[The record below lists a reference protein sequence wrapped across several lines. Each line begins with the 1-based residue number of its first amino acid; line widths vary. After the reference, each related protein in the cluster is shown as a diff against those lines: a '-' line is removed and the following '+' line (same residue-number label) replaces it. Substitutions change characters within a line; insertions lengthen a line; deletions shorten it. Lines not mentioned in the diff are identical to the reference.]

1 MEKEKQYK
9 NAGSAPH
16 PPRSASPLRS
26 SKNLGGLSWLRW
38 PLEHYSIMLLIIAI
52 LFMLGIYGMHIM
64 PKDEFPHA
72 TIRQGVVVAVY
83 PGATSEEIEQQVAR
97 PLERYLFTFGEVK
110 RSKTTTTS
118 QNDMC
123 IAMVELNDDVNNKDE
138 VWSKIKHGLNAFK
151 SQLPAGVLAIVVN
164 DDFGNTSALLIA
176 IESGQRSYRELR
188 EYSDNLS
195 DRLRRIP
202 SVANVKLFGEQKEQI
217 SLYVD
222 RQRLQ
227 AYGIG
232 QQMLFSRLQSQ
243 GITTMS
249 GSISDDDQQVPIHV
263 EATENSVEEVA
274 NQIIFSDPATGN
286 VVRVR
291 DVARV
296 VREYDSNSSRI
307 EQDGHPC
314 VLLSMEM
321 TPGNNV
327 VQYGAEVDRVL
338 KEFRESELPD
348 DVTITRIADKPK
360 VVSMS
365 ITSFLRDLLI
375 SMAVIILVMM
385 VLFPL
390 RSAIVA
396 AITIPLSTFVSVAI
410 MYMVGIEL
418 NIVTLAALIVV
429 LGMIVDNAIV
439 VIDGYLE
446 YLGKGYE
453 PKEAAIE
460 SARQYFMPMMLAT
473 LCICAIF
480 YPFLITMKGVFHD
493 CLEDFPWTITINLM
507 VSLVLAVT
515 VIPFL
520 EVKIIKKPQ
529 QQTHPLPL
537 PAVRGVITSAAEEPA
552 DSPPSQRGAGG
563 GSITR
568 WVQKTYDGVLNKTFR
583 HPWLTMLIGLG
594 VILLSLIIVPA
605 LKIRLFPYAD
615 RDQFAV
621 EIFLPDGK
629 GLKETEAVADSVY
642 RVLSNDERIT
652 GITSF
657 IGCSSPRFMDAYAP
671 QMAGKNYAQFIVN
684 TTSDKATLELLA
696 NYQPQLSEAFPN
708 AYVKFKRLDYLS
720 VPELEYRFYSDN
732 LDSLHVVAERLM
744 ERMREMPELEW
755 VHTDF
760 LQPYPII
767 NVELDPVASAQ
778 LGLTRTTAA
787 IALSATTSDLRV
799 GQIWERRQVGDHSS
813 GMGDYELPIVVK
825 DHADIT
831 FSDIQNVGIATPV
844 TMLSGGLNT
853 TNSTVPLRQVAKV
866 TPKWTES
873 RIMHRG
879 GERCITVTAQFKQGV
894 FTSPVEQRIAS
905 IMQREIKLPQG
916 VRCEVGGEIE
926 YGDEALPQ
934 IFGGIAIAML
944 IVFFFLLFNFK
955 KYGITLVCMVALA
968 LMIPGALIGL
978 GLMNRALGLTS
989 IFGLITLMGMIMR
1002 NEILIF
1008 EHANELVKRSLT
1020 PNPSPKER
1028 GVDTLASEEGNLQD
1042 YSLPSPLGEGQGVR
1056 LYNEAVRQAAYDA
1069 GKRRMVPIF
1078 LTTATTAVGVV
1089 PMIIA
1094 QSSFWMPVG
1103 VTIFAGG
1110 IGSLILVVT
1119 MLPVVYWKVNLK
1131 KKENP
1136 PPSPSL

>member
-1 MEKEKQYK
+1 MK
-9 NAGSAPH
+9 NM
-16 PPRSASPLRS
+16 
-26 SKNLGGLSWLRW
+26 NWLRW
-38 PLEHYSIMLLIIAI
+38 PLEHYPITLLMVVI
-52 LFMLGIYGMHIM
+52 LFVMGIYGMYIM

-97 PLERYLFTFGEVK
+97 PLERYLFTYGEVN
-110 RSKTTTTS
+110 RTKTTTTS
-118 QNDMC
+118 QNGMC
-123 IAMVELNDDVNNKDE
+123 IVMVRLNDDVNNKDE

-151 SQLPAGVLAIVVN
+151 PQLPSGVLAIVVN

-176 IESGQRSYRELR
+176 IESDQRSYRELKQ
-188 EYSDNLS
+188 YSDDLS

-217 SLYVD
+217 SLYID

-232 QQMLFSRLQSQ
+232 QQMLFSRLQAQ

-249 GSISDDDQQVPIHV
+249 GSISDDDQQIPIHL
-263 EATENSVEEVA
+263 ETMENSEEEIA
-274 NQIIFSDPATGN
+274 NQIIYSDPVSGK

-291 DVARV
+291 DIARV
-296 VREYDSNSSRI
+296 VREYEPMSSRI
-307 EQDGHPC
+307 EQNGHPC

-327 VQYGAEVDRVL
+327 MQYGKEVDRVL
-338 KEFRESELPD
+338 DTFRANELPA
-348 DVTITRIADKPK
+348 DVNVTRIADKPK
-360 VVSMS
+360 VVSTS

-375 SMAVIILVMM
+375 SMVVIILVMM

-410 MYMVGIEL
+410 MYMMGIEL

-429 LGMIVDNAIV
+429 LGMIVDNSIV

-446 YLGKGYE
+446 YLGKGFK
-453 PKEAAIE
+453 PFDAAIE
-460 SARQYFMPMMLAT
+460 SARQYFMPMLLAT
-473 LCICAIF
+473 ICICAIF
-480 YPFLITMKGVFHD
+480 YPFLLTMKGVFHD
-493 CLEDFPWTITINLM
+493 CLEDFPVTITINLM

-520 EVKIIKKPQ
+520 EVHIIKPGKVS
-529 QQTHPLPL
+529 TGGN
-537 PAVRGVITSAAEEPA
+537 AITN
-552 DSPPSQRGAGG
+552 
-563 GSITR
+563 
-568 WVQKTYDGVLNKTFR
+568 WVQNTYNRVLGWTFQ
-583 HPWLTMLIGLG
+583 HPWLTIGGGIGL
-594 VILLSLIIVPA
+594 ILLSCLIAPT

-629 GLKETEAVADSVY
+629 GLAETELIADSVQH
-642 RVLSNDERIT
+642 VLEKDERIT
-652 GITSF
+652 GITGF

-671 QMAGKNYAQFIVN
+671 QIAGNNYAQFIVN
-684 TTSDKATLELLA
+684 TKSDKATVDLLA
-696 NYQPQLSEAFPN
+696 AYQPQLSEAFPN
-708 AYVKFKRLDYLS
+708 AYVKFKRLDYLE
-720 VPELEYRFYSDN
+720 VNELEYRFYGDN

-744 ERMREMPELEW
+744 ERMRQMPEVEW
-755 VHTDF
+755 VHTDY

-767 NVELDPVASAQ
+767 NVELDPVVSSQ
-778 LGLTRTTAA
+778 LGITRTTAQL
-787 IALSATTSDLRV
+787 ALSATSSDLRV
-799 GQIWERRQVGDHSS
+799 GQIWEGN
-813 GMGDYELPIVVK
+813 YELPIVVK
-825 DHADIT
+825 DDTDMT
-831 FSDIQNVGIATPV
+831 FSDIENLGVSSPV
-844 TMLSGGLNT
+844 SILSGGINK
-853 TNSTVPLRQVAKV
+853 TNSTVPLRQIAKV
-866 TPKWTES
+866 NPKWSES
-873 RIMHRG
+873 RILHRG
-879 GERCITVTAQFKQGV
+879 GERCITVTAQFAQGV
-894 FTSPVEQRIAS
+894 YTAPIEKEIARC
-905 IMQREIKLPQG
+905 MQKEIQLPQG
-916 VRCEVGGEIE
+916 IRTEVGGEIE

-934 IFGGIAIAML
+934 IFGGIAIAEV

-955 KYGITLVCMVALA
+955 KYGITLVCMAALG

-1008 EHANELVKRSLT
+1008 EHAIDLINKYVADHGDWTVNR
-1020 PNPSPKER
+1020 
-1028 GVDTLASEEGNLQD
+1028 EG
-1042 YSLPSPLGEGQGVR
+1042 
-1056 LYNEAVRQAAYDA
+1056 YNEAVRQAAYEA

-1119 MLPVVYWKVNLK
+1119 MLPVIYWKVSTK
-1131 KKENP
+1131 
-1136 PPSPSL
+1136 

>member
-1 MEKEKQYK
+1 MKQMT
-9 NAGSAPH
+9 
-16 PPRSASPLRS
+16 
-26 SKNLGGLSWLRW
+26 WLRW
-38 PLEHYSIMLLIIAI
+38 PLEHYSISLLIILI
-52 LFMLGIYGMHIM
+52 LFVMGIYGMYVM

-83 PGATSEEIEQQVAR
+83 PGATSEEVEQQVAR
-97 PLERYLFTFGEVK
+97 PLERYLFTYGEVN
-110 RSKTTTTS
+110 RTKTTTTS
-118 QNDMC
+118 QNGLS
-123 IAMVELNDDVNNKDE
+123 IVMVRLNDDVNNKDE
-138 VWSKIKHGLNAFK
+138 VWSKIKHGLNTFK
-151 SQLPAGVLAIVVN
+151 SALPAGVLAVVVN

-176 IESGQRSYRELR
+176 VESGQRSYRELKD
-188 EYSDNLS
+188 YSDRLS

-202 SVANVKLFGEQKEQI
+202 SVANVKMFGEQKEQI
-217 SLYVD
+217 TLYVD

-232 QQMLFSRLQSQ
+232 QQMLFSRLQAQ

-249 GSISDDDQQVPIHV
+249 GSISDDDQQVPIHI
-263 EATENSVEEVA
+263 APTENSVEEIA
-274 NQIIFSDPATGN
+274 NQIIFSDPVSGKVA
-286 VVRVR
+286 RVR

-296 VREYDSNSSRI
+296 VREYDTQSSRI
-307 EQDGHPC
+307 EQEGHPC

-327 VQYGAEVDRVL
+327 VQYGEQVERVL
-338 KEFRESELPD
+338 SSFAAEELPD

-360 VVSMS
+360 VVALSVS
-365 ITSFLRDLLI
+365 NFLRDLII
-375 SMAVIILVMM
+375 SMVIIILVMM

-396 AITIPLSTFVSVAI
+396 SITIPLSTFVSVAM
-410 MYMVGIEL
+410 MYMMGIEL

-446 YLGKGYE
+446 YLGKGYD
-453 PKEAAIE
+453 PKDAAIE
-460 SARQYFMPMMLAT
+460 SSRQYFMPMMLAT

-493 CLEDFPWTITINLM
+493 CLEDFPITITINLM
-507 VSLVLAVT
+507 VSLLLAVT

-520 EVKIIKKPQ
+520 EVKIIKPGKVS
-529 QQTHPLPL
+529 TN
-537 PAVRGVITSAAEEPA
+537 GNVITH
-552 DSPPSQRGAGG
+552 
-563 GSITR
+563 
-568 WVQKTYDGVLNKTFR
+568 WVQRTYNHVLDWTFG
-583 HPWLTMLIGLG
+583 HPWLTIGGGIG
-594 VILLSLIIVPA
+594 VILLSCLILPT

-621 EIFLPDGK
+621 EIFLPEGK
-629 GLKETEAVADSVY
+629 GMAETTVVADSV
-642 RVLSNDERIT
+642 RHILENDERIT

-684 TTSDKATLELLA
+684 TKSDKATLDLLA
-696 NYQPQLSEAFPN
+696 DYQPRLSEAFPN
-708 AYVKFKRLDYLS
+708 AYVKFKRLDYLE
-720 VPELEYRFYSDN
+720 VNELEYRFYGDD
-732 LDSLHVVAERLM
+732 LDSLHTVAERLM
-744 ERMREMPELEW
+744 VRMREMPELEW
-755 VHTDF
+755 VHTDY

-778 LGLTRTTAA
+778 LGVTRATAA
-787 IALSATTSDLRV
+787 LALSATSSDLRV
-799 GQIWERRQVGDHSS
+799 GQIWE
-813 GMGDYELPIVVK
+813 GDYELPIVVR
-825 DHADIT
+825 DNSDMT
-831 FSDIQNVGIATPV
+831 YSDIENLGIATPV
-844 TMLSGGLNT
+844 SMVSAGLTSSNK
-853 TNSTVPLRQVAKV
+853 TVPLRQIAKV
-866 TPKWTES
+866 GPQWSES
-873 RIMHRG
+873 RILHRG
-879 GERCITVTAQFKQGV
+879 GERCITVTAQFAQGV
-894 FTSPVEQRIAS
+894 YTSPVEQRIAK
-905 IMQREIKLPQG
+905 IMQEEIDIPQG

-934 IFGGIAIAML
+934 IFWGIVIAMI

-955 KYGITLVCMVALA
+955 KYGITLVCMAALG

-1008 EHANELVKRSLT
+1008 EHAINLLRGKRL
-1020 PNPSPKER
+1020 EVR
-1028 GVDTLASEEGNLQD
+1028 GEN
-1042 YSLPSPLGEGQGVR
+1042 SPLTTKD
-1056 LYNEAVRQAAYDA
+1056 YNEAVRQAAYDA

-1110 IGSLILVVT
+1110 IGSLIMVVT

-1131 KKENP
+1131 
-1136 PPSPSL
+1136 

>member
-1 MEKEKQYK
+1 MKEKM
-9 NAGSAPH
+9 
-16 PPRSASPLRS
+16 
-26 SKNLGGLSWLRW
+26 SWLKW
-38 PLEHYSIMLLIIAI
+38 PLEHYSITLLILGI
-52 LFMLGIYGMHIM
+52 LFVLGIYGMYVM

-83 PGATSEEIEQQVAR
+83 PGATSEEIEQQVAH
-97 PLERYLFTFGEVK
+97 PLERYLFTYGEVK
-110 RSKTTTTS
+110 RAKTTTTS
-118 QNDMC
+118 QNGMC

-138 VWSKIKHGLNAFK
+138 VWSKIKHGLNSFK
-151 SQLPAGVLAIVVN
+151 AQLPAGVLAVVVN

-176 IESGQRSYRELR
+176 IESSQRSYRELKK
-188 EYSDNLS
+188 YSDDLS
-195 DRLRRIP
+195 DCLRRIP
-202 SVANVKLFGEQKEQI
+202 SVANVKIFGEQKEQI

-232 QQMLFSRLQSQ
+232 QQMLFSRLQAQ

-249 GSISDDDQQVPIHV
+249 GSISDDDQQVPIHI
-263 EATENSVEEVA
+263 EPTENSIEEIA
-274 NQIIFSDPATGN
+274 NQIIFSDPATGK
-286 VVRVR
+286 VTRVR

-296 VREYDSNSSRI
+296 VREYDSNASRI

-314 VLLSMEM
+314 LLLSMEM
-321 TPGNNV
+321 KEGNNV
-327 VQYGAEVDRVL
+327 VIYGEEVDKVIQQ
-338 KEFRESELPD
+338 FREDELPD

-360 VVSMS
+360 VVAMS
-365 ITSFLRDLLI
+365 VSSFLRDLLI

-385 VLFPL
+385 VLFPI

-396 AITIPLSTFVSVAI
+396 AITIPLSTFVSVAV

-429 LGMIVDNAIV
+429 LGMIVDNSIV

-453 PKEAAIE
+453 PHEAAME

-473 LCICAIF
+473 VCICAIF
-480 YPFLITMKGVFHD
+480 YPFLLTFTGMFLDALK
-493 CLEDFPWTITINLM
+493 DFPLTITINLL
-507 VSLVLAVT
+507 VSLLLAVT

-520 EVKIIKKPQ
+520 EVRIITPGKVS
-529 QQTHPLPL
+529 TGGN
-537 PAVRGVITSAAEEPA
+537 AITK
-552 DSPPSQRGAGG
+552 
-563 GSITR
+563 
-568 WVQKTYDGVLNKTFR
+568 WVQRTYNHVLDWTFR
-583 HPWLTMLIGLG
+583 HPWLTIGGGIG
-594 VILLSLIIVPA
+594 VILFSLLIVPT
-605 LKIRLFPYAD
+605 LKIRLFPFAD

-629 GLKETEAVADSVY
+629 GLVETEAVADSVY
-642 RVLSNDERIT
+642 QVIRPDERVT

-657 IGCSSPRFMDAYAP
+657 LGCSSPRFMDVYAP
-671 QMAGKNYAQFIVN
+671 QMAGKNFAQFIVN

-696 NYQPQLSEAFPN
+696 EYQPRLSEAFPN
-708 AYVKFKRLDYLS
+708 AYVKFKRLDYMS
-720 VPELEYRFYSDN
+720 VPELEYRFYGDN

-744 ERMREMPELEW
+744 DRMRQMPELEW

-760 LQPYPII
+760 MQPYPII
-767 NVELDPVASAQ
+767 NVALDPVASAQ
-778 LGLTRTTAA
+778 LGITRTTAA
-787 IALSATTSDLRV
+787 LALSATSGDLRI
-799 GQIWERRQVGDHSS
+799 GQLWE
-813 GMGDYELPIVVK
+813 GDYELPIVVK
-825 DHADIT
+825 DNTDMT
-831 FSDIQNVGIATPV
+831 YSDIQNLGLATPV
-844 TMLSGGLNT
+844 SMLSGGLHT
-853 TNSTVPLRQVAKV
+853 TNTTVPLRQVAHV
-866 TPKWTES
+866 GPKWSES
-873 RIMHRG
+873 RIMHRA
-879 GERCITVTAQFKQGV
+879 GERCITVTAQFAQGV
-894 FTSPVEQRIAS
+894 YTSPVERRIAK
-905 IMQREIKLPQG
+905 MMTDEIHLPVG

-934 IFGGIAIAML
+934 IFAGISIAML

-955 KYGITLVCMVALA
+955 KYGITTVCMAALA

-978 GLMNRALGLTS
+978 GFMNRALGLTS

-1008 EHANELVKRSLT
+1008 EHAIELIKQYVAEHGDWT
-1020 PNPSPKER
+1020 
-1028 GVDTLASEEGNLQD
+1028 VDRAA
-1042 YSLPSPLGEGQGVR
+1042 
-1056 LYNEAVRQAAYDA
+1056 YNEAVRRAAYDA

-1110 IGSLILVVT
+1110 IGSLIMVVT
-1119 MLPVVYWKVNLK
+1119 MLPVVYWKVSMK
-1131 KKENP
+1131 
-1136 PPSPSL
+1136 

>member
-1 MEKEKQYK
+1 MKQM
-9 NAGSAPH
+9 N
-16 PPRSASPLRS
+16 
-26 SKNLGGLSWLRW
+26 WLKW
-38 PLEHYSIMLLIIAI
+38 PLEHYSISVLIILI
-52 LFMLGIYGMHIM
+52 LFVMGIYGMYVM

-97 PLERYLFTFGEVK
+97 PLERYLFTYGEVN
-110 RSKTTTTS
+110 RTKTTTTS
-118 QNDMC
+118 QNGMC
-123 IAMVELNDDVNNKDE
+123 IVMVKLNDDVNNKDE
-138 VWSKIKHGLNAFK
+138 VWSKIKHGLNTFK
-151 SQLPAGVLAIVVN
+151 SSLPAGVLAVVVN

-176 IESGQRSYRELR
+176 VESGQRSYRELKD
-188 EYSDNLS
+188 YSDRLS
-195 DRLRRIP
+195 DHLRRIP

-222 RQRLQ
+222 RERLQ
-227 AYGIG
+227 AYGVG
-232 QQMLFSRLQSQ
+232 QQMLFSRLQAQ

-263 EATENSVEEVA
+263 APTENSVEEIA
-274 NQIIFSDPATGN
+274 NQIIFSDPVSGKVA
-286 VVRVR
+286 RVR

-296 VREYDSNSSRI
+296 VREYDTQSSRI

-327 VQYGAEVDRVL
+327 VQYGKEIDQVL
-338 KEFRESELPD
+338 DEFRQSELPD

-360 VVSMS
+360 VVALSVS
-365 ITSFLRDLLI
+365 DFLRDLII
-375 SMAVIILVMM
+375 SMVIIILVMM

-396 AITIPLSTFVSVAI
+396 SITIPLSTFVSVAI

-446 YLGKGYE
+446 YLGKGYA
-453 PKEAAIE
+453 PKDAAIE
-460 SARQYFMPMMLAT
+460 SSRQYFMPMMLAT

-480 YPFLITMKGVFHD
+480 YPFLLTMKGMFHD
-493 CLEDFPWTITINLM
+493 ALEDFPVTITINLM
-507 VSLVLAVT
+507 VSLLLAVT

-520 EVKIIKKPQ
+520 EIMLIKPKASPSPSEGGDVAIHEFNGSSI
-529 QQTHPLPL
+529 QT
-537 PAVRGVITSAAEEPA
+537 T
-552 DSPPSQRGAGG
+552 PPSEGLGEAYSGNA
-563 GSITR
+563 ITH
-568 WVQKTYDGVLNKTFR
+568 WVQNTYNHVLDWTFG
-583 HPWLTMLIGLG
+583 HPWLTIGGGIG
-594 VILLSLIIVPA
+594 VILLSCLIMPT

-621 EIFLPDGK
+621 EIFLPEGK
-629 GLKETEAVADSVY
+629 GMAETEVIADSVY
-642 RVLSNDERIT
+642 RAMRPDERIT

-684 TTSDKATLELLA
+684 TKSDKATLDLLA
-696 NYQPQLSEAFPN
+696 DYQPRLSEAFPD
-708 AYVKFKRLDYLS
+708 AYVKFKRLDYLEVS
-720 VPELEYRFYSDN
+720 ELEYRFYGDD
-732 LDSLHVVAERLM
+732 LDSLHTVAERLM

-755 VHTDF
+755 VHTDY

-767 NVELDPVASAQ
+767 NVELDPVTSAQ
-778 LGLTRTTAA
+778 LGITRTTAA
-787 IALSATTSDLRV
+787 LALSATSSDLRV
-799 GQIWERRQVGDHSS
+799 GQIWEK
-813 GMGDYELPIVVK
+813 DYELPIIVR
-825 DHADIT
+825 DNSDMT
-831 FSDIQNVGIATPV
+831 YSDIENLGVVTPISMV
-844 TMLSGGLNT
+844 SAGLTSSNK
-853 TNSTVPLRQVAKV
+853 TVPLRQIAKV
-866 TPKWTES
+866 SPLWSES
-873 RIMHRG
+873 RILHRG
-879 GERCITVTAQFKQGV
+879 GERCITVTAQFAQGV
-894 FTSPVEQRIAS
+894 YTAPVEQRIAQ
-905 IMQREIKLPQG
+905 IMQEEIDIPQG

-926 YGDEALPQ
+926 YGDEAMPQ
-934 IFGGIAIAML
+934 IIGGIVIAMI

-955 KYGITLVCMVALA
+955 KYGITLVCMAALG

-1008 EHANELVKRSLT
+1008 EHAIDLIKKYIAEHGNWTIDRKAYNAAVK
-1020 PNPSPKER
+1020 
-1028 GVDTLASEEGNLQD
+1028 
-1042 YSLPSPLGEGQGVR
+1042 
-1056 LYNEAVRQAAYDA
+1056 QAAYDA

-1110 IGSLILVVT
+1110 IGSLIMVVT
-1119 MLPVVYWKVNLK
+1119 MLPVIYWKVSTK
-1131 KKENP
+1131 
-1136 PPSPSL
+1136 

>member
-1 MEKEKQYK
+1 MKNKME
-9 NAGSAPH
+9 
-16 PPRSASPLRS
+16 
-26 SKNLGGLSWLRW
+26 WLKW
-38 PLEHYSIMLLIIAI
+38 PLEHYSISLLVIGI
-52 LFMLGIYGMHIM
+52 LFVMGIFGMYDM

-72 TIRQGVVVAVY
+72 TIRQGVVIAVY
-83 PGATSEEIEQQVAR
+83 PGATSEEVEQQVAR
-97 PLERYLFTFGEVK
+97 PLERYLFTFGEVN
-110 RSKTTTTS
+110 RVKTTTTS
-118 QNDMC
+118 QNGMC
-123 IAMVELNDDVNNKDE
+123 IVMVKLNDDVNNKDE
-138 VWSKIKHGLNAFK
+138 VWSKIKHGLNGFK
-151 SQLPAGVLAIVVN
+151 AQLPSGVLGIVVN

-176 IESGQRSYRELR
+176 IESDQRSYRELKA
-188 EYSDNLS
+188 YSDDLS

-202 SVANVKLFGEQKEQI
+202 SVANVKMFGEQKEQI
-217 SLYVD
+217 SLYID

-232 QQMLFSRLQSQ
+232 QQMLFSRLQAQ

-249 GSISDDDQQVPIHV
+249 GGIDDDDQQIPIHV
-263 EATENSVEEVA
+263 EAQENSEEEVA
-274 NQIIFSDPATGN
+274 NQIIFSDPVTGK
-286 VVRVR
+286 VARVR

-296 VREYDSNSSRI
+296 VREYEPMSSRI

-327 VQYGAEVDRVL
+327 VEYGKEVDKVL
-338 KEFRESELPD
+338 DAFRANELPE
-348 DVTITRIADKPK
+348 DVKVTRIADKPK

-365 ITSFLRDLLI
+365 VSDFLRDLLI
-375 SMAVIILVMM
+375 SMAIIILVMM

-410 MYMVGIEL
+410 MYLAGIEL

-429 LGMIVDNAIV
+429 LGMVVDNSIV

-453 PKEAAIE
+453 PKRAAVD
-460 SARQYFMPMMLAT
+460 SAKQYFMPMMLAT
-473 LCICAIF
+473 ICICTIF
-480 YPFLITMKGVFHD
+480 FPFLLTMKGMFHD
-493 CLEDFPWTITINLM
+493 CLESFPWTITINLM
-507 VSLVLAVT
+507 VSLFLAVT

-520 EVKIIKKPQ
+520 EVRLIKPTKVK
-529 QQTHPLPL
+529 TDGN
-537 PAVRGVITSAAEEPA
+537 AITK
-552 DSPPSQRGAGG
+552 
-563 GSITR
+563 
-568 WVQKTYDGVLNKTFR
+568 WVQRTYDKVLDWTFR
-583 HPWLTMLIGLG
+583 HPWATILG
-594 VILLSLIIVPA
+594 GIAVILISTLIAPT

-621 EIFLPDGK
+621 EIFLPEGK
-629 GLKETEAVADSVY
+629 GLAETEVVADSV
-642 RVLSNDERIT
+642 RHVLEQDDDVVGIT
-652 GITSF
+652 GF

-684 TTSDKATLELLA
+684 TTSDKATLALLKK
-696 NYQPQLSEAFPN
+696 YQPLLGEAFPN
-708 AYVKFKRLDYLS
+708 AYVKFKRLDYLE
-720 VPELEYRFYSDN
+720 VNELEYRFYGDN

-744 ERMREMPELEW
+744 ERMRKMPELEW
-755 VHTDF
+755 VHTDY

-767 NVELDPVASAQ
+767 NVELDPVTSAQ
-778 LGLTRTTAA
+778 LGVTRTTAQL
-787 IALSATTSDLRV
+787 ALSATSSDLRV
-799 GQIWERRQVGDHSS
+799 GQIWEGN
-813 GMGDYELPIVVK
+813 YELPVVVK
-825 DHADIT
+825 DDADMT
-831 FSDIQNVGIATPV
+831 FSDIANLGIASPTSMV
-844 TMLSGGLNT
+844 SAAGSQLSTVSPQLSTNT
-853 TNSTVPLRQVAKV
+853 TVPLRQIADVA
-866 TPKWTES
+866 PLWSES
-873 RIMHRG
+873 RIVHRG
-879 GERCITVTAQFKQGV
+879 GERCITVAAQFVQGV
-894 FTSPVEQRIAS
+894 YTAPIEQEIAR
-905 IMQREIKLPQG
+905 IMQEELVLPQG
-916 VRCEVGGEIE
+916 VRSEVGGEIE

-934 IFGGIAIAML
+934 IFGGIAIAMV

-955 KYGITLVCMVALA
+955 KYGITTICMAALA

-1008 EHANELVKRSLT
+1008 EHAIDLIQQHVAKHGDWTVDKDAYNKAVK
-1020 PNPSPKER
+1020 
-1028 GVDTLASEEGNLQD
+1028 
-1042 YSLPSPLGEGQGVR
+1042 
-1056 LYNEAVRQAAYDA
+1056 QAAYEA

-1110 IGSLILVVT
+1110 IGSLIMVVT
-1119 MLPVVYWKVNLK
+1119 MLPVVYWKVSTK
-1131 KKENP
+1131 
-1136 PPSPSL
+1136 